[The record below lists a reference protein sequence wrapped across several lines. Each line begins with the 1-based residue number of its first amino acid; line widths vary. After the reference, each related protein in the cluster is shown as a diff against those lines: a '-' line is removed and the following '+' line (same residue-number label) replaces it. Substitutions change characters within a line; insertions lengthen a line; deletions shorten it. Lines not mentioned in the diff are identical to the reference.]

1 MAQRSPQEEEIL
13 QEVKTLKDLYFTFD
27 IPVPFK
33 NLTLTPVKTKD
44 YFAFMSASQC
54 LTLNK
59 NDDPKGITLT
69 HLDYLIHR
77 MSASEEEGGP
87 VMSQSFQIILKLCA
101 NIDNGFLCSECGK
114 YLSYSEYASKVNEA
128 VETLKAHPETATEE
142 KFKELIQCD
151 CEKHGEFKPVLRYEK
166 DEKAKHNLLFI
177 RGEPYD
183 FRDFNR
189 LRKYILYQNLPDY
202 KDDSFV
208 DKAIR
213 DDQAAKAELQARGQ
227 GTASFEDKILAVM
240 LFTNQ
245 TLEQIYEMPLRKFL
259 KVFAMANELLEY
271 KILKQGLQSGFVSL
285 PKGKT
290 LDHWLYKKDEGLYG
304 KAVDADAYAS
314 QIRNN
319 N

>member
-1 MAQRSPQEEEIL
+1 MAQRSAAEEEIL
-13 QEVKTLKDLYFTFD
+13 KEVKTLKDLYFTFD

-33 NLTLTPVKTKD
+33 SLVLTPVKVKD

-59 NDDPKGITLT
+59 NDDPKGIPMTN
-69 HLDYLIHR
+69 LDYLIYK
-77 MSASEEEGGP
+77 MSSQEEGP
-87 VMSQSFQIILKLCA
+87 LFSQSLQIVLRLCA
-101 NIDNGFLCSECGK
+101 GIENGLICDRCGK
-114 YLSYSEYASKVNEA
+114 RIEYDEYRKKIEDLAAQVQE
-128 VETLKAHPETATEE
+128 HPEDFPQEE
-142 KFKELIQCD
+142 IEKRLSCD
-151 CEKHGEFKPVLRYEK
+151 CEQHGKFQPILRYEK
-166 DEKAKHNLLFI
+166 DENSKHQVLI
-177 RGEPYD
+177 ISGEKYD
-183 FRDFNR
+183 FKDFNR

-227 GTASFEDKILAVM
+227 GTASFEDKIIAVA
-240 LFTNQ
+240 LLTNY
-245 TLEQIYEMPLRKFL
+245 TIEQIYELSLRKFL
-259 KVFAMANELLEY
+259 QLFSMANELMEY